1 MKNQKGFSLIELL
14 IVVVIIGIIA
24 AIAIPNLLAA
34 RRSANEGSAASSL
47 RTVHGA
53 QATFQATVGNGNYAG
68 SGAGADD
75 VLGLTELNANNLID
89 PVLGVGTKSGY
100 SFLMRN
106 YDFAVG
112 TNPASFALTGK
123 PTQVTG
129 IIKTGTRNFG
139 IATDGVLFVESRTDT
154 GLVNNLAMTG
164 SAVLGASITTNAT
177 ITVMGQQ

>member
-53 QATFQATVGNGNYAG
+53 QATFQATVGVGNFAG
-68 SGAGADD
+68 TGALDK
-75 VLGLTELNANNLID
+75 LGYTELNANNLID
-89 PVLGVGTKSGY
+89 PVLGAGGKSGY
-100 SFLMRN
+100 DFMMIN
-106 YDFAVG
+106 YDLVQG
-112 TNPASFALTGK
+112 VNPASFAATAK
-123 PTQVTG
+123 PSPATG
-129 IIKTGTRNFG
+129 IVKTGTRNFG
-139 IATDGVLFVESRTDT
+139 IATDGVLYVESRTDT
-154 GLVNNLAMTG
+154 GLVDTLATTG
-164 SAVLGASITTNAT
+164 SALLGASITSTAT